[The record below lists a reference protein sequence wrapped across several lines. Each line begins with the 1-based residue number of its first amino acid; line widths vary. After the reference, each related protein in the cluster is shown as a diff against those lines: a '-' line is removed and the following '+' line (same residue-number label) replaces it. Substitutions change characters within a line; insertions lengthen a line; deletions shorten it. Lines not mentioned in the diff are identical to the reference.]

1 MLVWVSLAVC
11 VLLSLSGYAAYLFYQ
26 IKRRKTAQEA
36 GVAELLERRQKS
48 QVYARDSIVILLRGL
63 LQDQV
68 TLTEV
73 AIRVTGL
80 VQVFDDAERSKY
92 AVFER
97 LANEASHIPINE
109 AWKAL
114 SKKQK
119 RVYEK
124 EREGLEAQY
133 MSDVRVLA
141 EQLLDGVETSAP
153 VVQMFEPPSKT
164 VH

>member
-1 MLVWVSLAVC
+1 
-11 VLLSLSGYAAYLFYQ
+11 
-26 IKRRKTAQEA
+26 
-36 GVAELLERRQKS
+36 
-48 QVYARDSIVILLRGL
+48 
-63 LQDQV
+63 
-68 TLTEV
+68 
-73 AIRVTGL
+73 
-80 VQVFDDAERSKY
+80 
-92 AVFER
+92 VFER

-119 RVYEK
+119 RDYDK
-124 EREGLEAQY
+124 EREGLESKY
-133 MSDVRVLA
+133 ISDVTVLA